1 MRNKVRNILSRKAL
15 FPLHGVTMIKTPV
28 SKAAGQPQ
36 SMPIRESNMTMNRRD
51 FLGAATLSAGSL
63 MIGSAQAE
71 EASFSAPKF
80 AAPTAEKPIALCFNE
95 NPLGLF

>member
-1 MRNKVRNILSRKAL
+1 
-15 FPLHGVTMIKTPV
+15 
-28 SKAAGQPQ
+28 
-36 SMPIRESNMTMNRRD
+36 MPIRESNMTMNRRD

-80 AAPTAEKPIALCFNE
+80 AAPTAEKPMALCFNE
-95 NPLGLF
+95 NPLGLSPAASKAAAEALPNANR